1 MKGGKN
7 AIKVL
12 NNNNST
18 QIRKKT
24 VKKRFIDGSLSSF
37 TRFSR
42 DVKRKRGG
50 TGNTRRQLRRKEK
63 ECDELKD
70 QRLAL
75 RLDNDSLCY
84 IPLTVK
90 IVVITWTAR
99 DQGTR
104 RHRRRVQLSQLYRCG
119 GDG

>member
-12 NNNNST
+12 NNNNCT
-18 QIRKKT
+18 LKT

-37 TRFSR
+37 TRFAR

-50 TGNTRRQLRRKEK
+50 TGNTRRQLRLKEK

-75 RLDNDSLCY
+75 RLDIDSLCY
-84 IPLTVK
+84 IMLTVK

-99 DQGTR
+99 DQETP
-104 RHRRRVQLSQLYRCG
+104 
-119 GDG
+119 